1 MFHFISLHEPPQSL
15 ALHSNHFNTIQTA
28 WLRSVDSCSRAW
40 IFGASAG
47 KAWMP
52 GMVDGC
58 LGEKLL
64 ETPSFTWTVADRVA
78 AGPALLCWLERW
90 CGPPPPPGAGALF
103 PCTVQ
108 APFQPGGSV
117 PRTSPPRKQSSNMCC
132 LYDRARRRAGVASAV
147 VCWLMQS

>member
-1 MFHFISLHEPPQSL
+1 MFHFISLHASPQSL

-52 GMVDGC
+52 GMVDRC

-90 CGPPPPPGAGALF
+90 CGPPRPPAQVLSSCARFRLPSSLGARFPEQALQESKAAICAVCMIEPGDLPVLLRQWSAG
-103 PCTVQ
+103 
-108 APFQPGGSV
+108 
-117 PRTSPPRKQSSNMCC
+117 
-132 LYDRARRRAGVASAV
+132 
-147 VCWLMQS
+147 